1 MSAILDKATGIPI
14 TSMSNGEEEDAN
26 NPYSVAAQAASLPQL
41 LVISQAPETALW
53 LAEKAAG
60 EGMAVHVT
68 KNPLAALA
76 DAIDGKFY
84 HACIME
90 TDFPIMS
97 GIEALPRWVRG
108 RTFLRRQNRAA
119 RVYPLL
125 HGPHQSI

>member
-1 MSAILDKATGIPI
+1 MNAILDKATGIPLA
-14 TSMSNGEEEDAN
+14 NEDDDDVKN
-26 NPYSVAAQAASLPQL
+26 IAAQAASLPQL

-53 LAEKAAG
+53 IAEKAAA

-76 DAIDGKFY
+76 DAIDGKYY

-97 GIEALPRWVRG
+97 GIEALPRYVG
-108 RTFLRRQNRAA
+108 R
-119 RVYPLL
+119 
-125 HGPHQSI
+125 